1 LNSWWFIWNFSL
13 DQVHVNG
20 AMIL

>member
-1 LNSWWFIWNFSL
+1 L